1 MRSLEAHD
9 PVRVTPGQFEQVCGV
24 LDGIDEKGIRPRI
37 SGHIGLFLRQYAR
50 GRRELDRI
58 IQVSGVQP
66 RADGAMSGNPLGAVD
81 VHSLMETR
89 VDVLDL
95 PLGEVAD
102 TLCVSEALGGIVRLV
117 LWLKG
122 PNANAMY
129 NRLNDGHPS
138 LQLSGDYRWTP
149 PTRLTPG
156 EADLD
161 LADRRIGWEEARCMK
176 AVADDIGRPP
186 HALEYVREYR
196 LGPPGLKYFRTVCVR
211 RSGKEWQVLPAL
223 SEAVTLKIERGPP
236 DHANDDGGGE
246 FAKLLV
252 YREPWSGWTIVDQTS
267 IDANAVLSHSVA
279 WIDFQRG
286 LQDSAVTPEL
296 VRAAR
301 GALRAAEVR
310 VEELSSLSLTQGLLP
325 SARDVV
331 RHLRGLR

>member
-1 MRSLEAHD
+1 
-9 PVRVTPGQFEQVCGV
+9 
-24 LDGIDEKGIRPRI
+24 
-37 SGHIGLFLRQYAR
+37 
-50 GRRELDRI
+50 
-58 IQVSGVQP
+58 
-66 RADGAMSGNPLGAVD
+66 MSGNPLGAVD

-211 RSGKEWQVLPAL
+211 RKRSGKNGRYFP
-223 SEAVTLKIERGPP
+223 
-236 DHANDDGGGE
+236 
-246 FAKLLV
+246 
-252 YREPWSGWTIVDQTS
+252 
-267 IDANAVLSHSVA
+267 
-279 WIDFQRG
+279 
-286 LQDSAVTPEL
+286 
-296 VRAAR
+296 
-301 GALRAAEVR
+301 
-310 VEELSSLSLTQGLLP
+310 LSLK
-325 SARDVV
+325 R
-331 RHLRGLR
+331 